1 MSDYDKSKLYHKNLI
16 QDGYFNKSAD
26 GNLYYDTV
34 LYKGDVD
41 LNYPWKVPDSIKVT
55 KGNSYY
61 GASYGYGIVPGVTG
75 AISPNIATD
84 GAKTVAMTY
93 NLPAN
98 AAINEGE
105 SEIDQIMYIRISGES
120 QGGPTTAPNSP
131 VQGGIGVRGY
141 GWLCDGR
148 ADSDPLFTVGPSGS
162 TQPTKWSAS
171 KFFFMDDALQDGLT
185 KADALK
191 PFLVMSTVHTY
202 YINLTEVV
210 LINLTKIF
218 GKGNEPT
225 KDWCDEN
232 INYDSLE
239 VDPNKKEDKKMKL
252 VWDQDGKRIYET
264 GTDHGVLYIK
274 NENGT
279 YPKGVAW
286 SGLTGVTESPSGAE
300 NTALYADNIKYL
312 NLRSAEEFGGTIEAY
327 TYPDEFKQ
335 CDGSAELAEGVYIGQ
350 QDRKSFGFSYRTIL
364 GNDTKSN
371 AYGYKLHLVY
381 GADAT
386 PSERAYATVN
396 DSPEAITFSWE
407 FTTTPVNV
415 AGAKPT
421 ALLTIDS
428 TKVDADKLKSLE
440 DILYGKDGTGESDPG
455 VEPRLPLPDEVA
467 SIFAAG

>member
-1 MSDYDKSKLYHKNLI
+1 MSDYDKSKLYHQNLI
-16 QDGYFNKSAD
+16 DNGYFTTRGSLDYASE
-26 GNLYYDTV
+26 
-34 LYKGDVD
+34 LYKNSANLV
-41 LNYPWKVPDSIKVT
+41 YPWTVPSSDKFDCINT
-55 KGNSYY
+55 YCDPAQN
-61 GASYGYGIVPGVTG
+61 YGIVPGVTG
-75 AISPNIATD
+75 VISPNIAMNGTS
-84 GAKTVAMTY
+84 AVAMTY
-93 NLPAN
+93 DNPVEINLD
-98 AAINEGE
+98 EGE
-105 SEIDQIMYIRISGES
+105 SAVDQIMYIRISGVAD
-120 QGGPTTAPNSP
+120 GGPTTEQNAP
-131 VQGGIGVRGY
+131 VLGGIGVKGC
-141 GWLCDGR
+141 GWLYDGR
-148 ADSDPLFTVGPSGS
+148 ADSDPLFTVMPSGS
-162 TQPTKWSAS
+162 LSPTNWSAS
-171 KFFFMDDALQDGLT
+171 NLFFMDDALHSGFIM
-185 KADALK
+185 KDALK
-191 PFLVMSTVHTY
+191 PFLVIATTHTA
-202 YINLTEVV
+202 YIDIQEVV
-210 LINLTKIF
+210 LINLTKVF

-239 VDPNKKEDKKMKL
+239 VDQNQKEDKKMGRL
-252 VWDQDGKRIYET
+252 VWDQDGKRMYET
-264 GTDHGVLYIK
+264 GTDRGVLYIK
-274 NENGT
+274 SEDGT
-279 YPKGVAW
+279 YPKGIAW

-327 TYPDEFKQ
+327 FYPDEFMQ

-350 QDRKSFGFSYRTIL
+350 QDRKSFGFSYRTVL

-415 AGAKPT
+415 AGGKPT
-421 ALLTIDS
+421 SLLTIDS
-428 TKVDADKLKSLE
+428 TKVDAEKLKTLE